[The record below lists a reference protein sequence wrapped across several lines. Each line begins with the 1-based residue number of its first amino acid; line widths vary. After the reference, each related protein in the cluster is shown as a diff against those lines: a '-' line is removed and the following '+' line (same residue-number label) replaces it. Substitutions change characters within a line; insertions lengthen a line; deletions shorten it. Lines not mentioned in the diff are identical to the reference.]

1 MEVGRAPSLLLS
13 IIMTDSALDRTA
25 ALIRIGLTY
34 GFVSVPEAI
43 AWADAQIAAHDHP
56 HPALVE
62 ISMGAGRS
70 ATDLANELHP
80 LAGEGDEGEAVT
92 GMLALMHRAL
102 SRDPGLV
109 RRFASVLYNLAMA
122 GVEPDGGDAEGWMM
136 YFDDALDLAQ
146 SGISGTEDGVLREM
160 LAFLA
165 PYAERAAEHP
175 GWPAW
180 EILRSGRPAP

>member
-1 MEVGRAPSLLLS
+1 MADHPP
-13 IIMTDSALDRTA
+13 DRTA
-25 ALIRIGLTY
+25 ALIHIGLMY

-43 AWADAQIAAHDHP
+43 AWADAQIAAHDRP

-70 ATDLANELHP
+70 ALDLAGELHP
-80 LAGEGDEGEAVT
+80 LAGECDEGEVVT

-102 SRDPGLV
+102 ARDPGLV
-109 RRFASVLYNLAMA
+109 RRFASVLYNLARA

-146 SGISGTEDGVLREM
+146 SGVSGTEGGVLREM
-160 LAFLA
+160 MAFLA
-165 PYAERAAEHP
+165 PYAERAAEP
-175 GWPAW
+175 PAW
-180 EILRSGRPAP
+180 GPGIF